1 MSPNRKLC
9 AVVPVKDFSQAKQRL
24 AGELSVAARKS
35 LARTM
40 LEDVLGALAAT
51 PEIAGILVITVDE
64 TAAALARRFGAE
76 ISAVGA
82 RDGHTGA
89 VGAASRLLASRN
101 LDMMAVPGD
110 IPLVEPS
117 DFSQLIVA
125 HADAPSF
132 TIVPARDELGSN
144 AILCSAA
151 DAVPL
156 RFGEDSFFPHLA
168 AARAQG
174 IEPRVVAL
182 PHIQLDIDTPDD
194 LAILRTLR
202 SRSRTHQLLDE
213 WNNEE
218 SARAVRFGGR
228 SG

>member
-1 MSPNRKLC
+1 MSPNRKIC
-9 AVVPVKDFSQAKQRL
+9 AVVPVKDFTQAKQRL
-24 AGELSVAARKS
+24 AGELSPEARNR
-35 LARTM
+35 LACTM
-40 LEDVLGALAAT
+40 LEDVLAALAAT
-51 PEIAGILVITVDE
+51 PELAAILVVTVDKS
-64 TAAALARRFGAE
+64 AAALARRYGAE
-76 ISAVGA
+76 VSTVGA

-89 VGAASRLLASRN
+89 VGAASRLLASNDR
-101 LDMMAVPGD
+101 DMMTVPGD

-117 DFSQLIVA
+117 DFSRLIAA

-132 TIVPARDELGSN
+132 TIVPARDAQGSN

-156 RFGEDSFFPHLA
+156 RFGEDSFYPHLA

-174 IEPRVVAL
+174 IEPKVVAL

-194 LAILRTLR
+194 LAVLRTLR
-202 SRSRTHQLLDE
+202 SRSRTHQLLDHWRIDE
-213 WNNEE
+213 RIL
-218 SARAVRFGGR
+218 SARFGGR